1 MADEGRLREEMD
13 RGSKAAEILR
23 NPVFDE
29 TFNILQ
35 KHFIQAWLDTPVE
48 NVDDR
53 ERLYVSVHVLQEVY
67 DQIEDVMQTGAM
79 ASKELDEQVVH

>member
-29 TFNILQ
+29 TFSILQ
-35 KHFIQAWLDTPVE
+35 KRFIQAWLDTPVE

-53 ERLYVSVHVLQEVY
+53 DRLYVSVHVLQEVY

>member
-35 KHFIQAWLDTPVE
+35 KRFIQAWLDTPVE

>member
-29 TFNILQ
+29 TFSILQ
-35 KHFIQAWLDTPVE
+35 KRFIQAWLDTPVE

-53 ERLYVSVHVLQEVY
+53 ERLYESVHVLQEVY